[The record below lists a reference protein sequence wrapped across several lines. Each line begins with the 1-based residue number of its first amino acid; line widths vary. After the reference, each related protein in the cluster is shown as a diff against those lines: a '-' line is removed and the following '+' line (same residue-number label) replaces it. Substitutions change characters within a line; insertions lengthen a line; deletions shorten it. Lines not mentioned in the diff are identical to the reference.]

1 MFFTNRISTTAFNI
15 SVQPERFVLG
25 FAPRAGQKDKDTN
38 FVFDPF
44 LLEQTRLWWET
55 ADSEPLCLNGPTGC
69 GKTSFIREFLLRV
82 SAPFVEL
89 TCHRRLDKS
98 ALLGGF
104 VPTQK
109 GFEWQDGPAARAW
122 REGLVLVINEF
133 SIAPPEVWV
142 AANDILE
149 GGDLYLPQTGETIRR
164 HPNARVVI
172 TDNMALGADAGDGY
186 LGRESQDLSTV
197 DRFWHIRCQ
206 YPAKELEL
214 DVVRRKTD
222 DAAVTI
228 PKQDVDCLL
237 KGAIDFAALSR
248 QKADSGIPSISTRVL
263 IRLVRILFGW
273 AQSRVKTIP
282 IETIALDLAIANAL
296 NDESRKQLALLA
308 EGTLNAAIDK
318 VRRHF

>member
-1 MFFTNRISTTAFNI
+1 MLFNHRISTTVFNLG
-15 SVQPERFVLG
+15 VTPERFVLG
-25 FAPRAGQKDKDTN
+25 FAPRAGQKDKDAN

-82 SAPFVEL
+82 NAPSVEL

-149 GGDLYLPQTGETIRR
+149 GGDLYIAQTGETIPR

-206 YPAKELEL
+206 YPAKEIEI
-214 DVVRRKTD
+214 DVVRRKTT
-222 DAAVTI
+222 DAAVNI
-228 PKQDVDCLL
+228 PKQEVNRLL
-237 KGAIDFAALSR
+237 KGAVDFAALSR
-248 QKADSGIPSISTRVL
+248 QQADSGIPSISTRVL
-263 IRLVRILFGW
+263 IRLVRILLGW

-282 IETIALDLAIANAL
+282 IETIALDMAIANAL
-296 NDESRKQLALLA
+296 SDESRKQLSLLA
-308 EGTLNAAIDK
+308 EGTLNVAIEA
-318 VRRHF
+318 VRNGF

>member
-1 MFFTNRISTTAFNI
+1 MLFNNRISTNAFNLD
-15 SVQPERFVLG
+15 VTPERFVLG
-25 FAPRAGQKDKDTN
+25 FAPRAGQKGKDAN

-55 ADSEPLCLNGPTGC
+55 ADSEPLCLNGPTGW
-69 GKTSFIREFLLRV
+69 
-82 SAPFVEL
+82 
-89 TCHRRLDKS
+89 CHRRLDKS

-149 GGDLYLPQTGETIRR
+149 GGDLYLPQTGETIPR

-206 YPAKELEL
+206 YPAKEIEL
-214 DVVRRKTD
+214 DVVRRKTA

-228 PKQDVDCLL
+228 PKQEVNRLL
-237 KGAIDFAALSR
+237 KGAVDFAAMSR
-248 QKADSGIPSISTRVL
+248 QRADSGIPSISTRVL
-263 IRLVRILFGW
+263 IRLVRILLGW

-296 NDESRKQLALLA
+296 SDESRKQLSLLA
-308 EGTLNAAIDK
+308 EGTLNIAIEA
-318 VRRHF
+318 VRNGF

>member
-25 FAPRAGQKDKDTN
+25 FAPRAGQKGKDAN

-82 SAPFVEL
+82 NAPFVEL

-149 GGDLYLPQTGETIRR
+149 GGDLYMLHDSIKYPPIDNRNDPPQ
-164 HPNARVVI
+164 
-172 TDNMALGADAGDGY
+172 
-186 LGRESQDLSTV
+186 LSKEV
-197 DRFWHIRCQ
+197 LSHAKKKEDHGLRCVQ
-206 YPAKELEL
+206 QWRIKNH
-214 DVVRRKTD
+214 DQTRRKSED
-222 DAAVTI
+222 PAPD
-228 PKQDVDCLL
+228 
-237 KGAIDFAALSR
+237 
-248 QKADSGIPSISTRVL
+248 TR
-263 IRLVRILFGW
+263 
-273 AQSRVKTIP
+273 
-282 IETIALDLAIANAL
+282 
-296 NDESRKQLALLA
+296 
-308 EGTLNAAIDK
+308 
-318 VRRHF
+318 